1 MILKIDLL
9 PVQFEALAI
18 VLKAMKIRYYIDE
31 AEEAYERK
39 VDENL
44 LKMML
49 EQEKEGLKLLS
60 HEESLRIHIQEK
72 TRLGL

>member
-1 MILKIDLL
+1 VILKVDLL
-9 PVQFEALAI
+9 PTQFEALAI

-60 HEESLRIHIQEK
+60 HEASMRIHIQEK